1 MYWYV
6 LFVQTG
12 KEKKIEEI
20 LKKHLSTKECIPF
33 IPMEELLFK
42 KSGITKKEMR
52 ILFPGYV
59 FVESDLQEQQ
69 FLRVINFFVN
79 TISELVCVLKY
90 SDKEIAMKESE
101 RHTLINLYNNNHCIE
116 LSYGVFEGDRVH
128 IFEGPLKGQ
137 ESIIKKINRHKRQAW
152 IEIEIMGEVRLVNVA
167 LEVVN
172 KVEESKE
179 VI

>member
-20 LKKHLSTKECIPF
+20 LTKQLSAKNGIPF
-33 IPMEELLFK
+33 IPKEEILFK
-42 KSGITKKEMR
+42 KSGIIKKEMR

-59 FVESDLQEQQ
+59 FVESELQEQE
-69 FLRVINFFVN
+69 FLRLVSSFIYSINEFVC
-79 TISELVCVLKY
+79 ILKY
-90 SDKEIAMKESE
+90 SDTEIAMKESE
-101 RHTLINLYNNNHCIE
+101 RKMLLSLCNNDHCIE

-128 IFEGPLKGQ
+128 ILDGPLKGQ

-152 IEIEIMGEVRLVNVA
+152 IEIEIMGDVRFVNVA
-167 LEVVN
+167 LEVIE
-172 KVEESKE
+172 KVKDCKE
-179 VI
+179 DV